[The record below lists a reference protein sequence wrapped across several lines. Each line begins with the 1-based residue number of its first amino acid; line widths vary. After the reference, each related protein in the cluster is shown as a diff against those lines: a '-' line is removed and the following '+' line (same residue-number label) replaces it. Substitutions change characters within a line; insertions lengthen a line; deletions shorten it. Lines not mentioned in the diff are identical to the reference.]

1 MGVNE
6 RAKARELFLPWAAL
20 LLAGFAWFGSQQTG
34 SNLAFTACE
43 KTIPLWHVL
52 IGVVALALAL
62 AGGLMS
68 HWVWRRGDGESE
80 VRRLLALVGMMAA
93 VLLSLAIV
101 LQTVAAFIIPRC
113 AA

>member
-20 LLAGFAWFGSQQTG
+20 LLSGFAWFGSQQLG

-43 KTIPLWHVL
+43 ATIPLWHVL
-52 IGVVALALAL
+52 IGLLSLALAL
-62 AGGLMS
+62 AGGLLS
-68 HWVWRRGDGESE
+68 HRVWRRGEGESE